1 MKSEAIMDVDS
12 NQPTSASA
20 DWKIK
25 WKDYYGPIDA
35 LLDII
40 EKNKVLILDIDLC
53 AITEQYNDYVQD
65 LLAKSKLNRLKI
77 DRISDYLILSQYL
90 IRIKTLYLLQKQKD
104 FLDER
109 ATQFN

>member
-1 MKSEAIMDVDS
+1 MDVDS
-12 NQPTSASA
+12 KVSTNNP

-25 WKDYYGPIDA
+25 WKDYYGPIDT

-53 AITEQYNDYVQD
+53 AITKQYNAYVQE
-65 LLAKSKLNRLKI
+65 LLNKSKLNRLKI

-90 IRIKTLYLLQKQKD
+90 
-104 FLDER
+104 FLISSVDI
-109 ATQFN
+109 T